1 MVHLIFSNSCVQCSN
16 VRSYSA
22 NIRTRKHGAEKKN
35 KEHSNIEH
43 FWFQKIPN
51 IRTLEPI
58 TIRTL
63 ANKWTSNNQIF
74 DPWRT
79 FEHRRFRFSKNG
91 EHYWTFEHEWSMFG
105 GSWSKR
111 SSQTARTFFL
121 CQFKRVSQNLCWLYF
136 HHITLIGFY
145 ELCKML
151 IWPL

>member
-58 TIRTL
+58 TIRTW
-63 ANKWTSNNQIF
+63 ANKWTSNNQTF
-74 DPWRT
+74 DPYRT
-79 FEHRRFRFSKNG
+79 FEHRRFIFWKNG
-91 EHYWTFEHEWSMFG
+91 EYCWTFEHECSMFG
-105 GSWSKR
+105 GSWSRR
-111 SSQTARTFFL
+111 SSQTARNSIWSV
-121 CQFKRVSQNLCWLYF
+121 KE
-136 HHITLIGFY
+136 GFSEFVLVIFSSHY
-145 ELCKML
+145 AHRLLWIM
-151 IWPL
+151 